1 MRVVLANASL
11 IDCVNPE
18 PTVDATVIV
27 EDGRITEIRDG
38 GRYTATGEERV
49 IDLRGSFLL
58 PGLWDVHVH
67 LEWPRQAGL
76 TVAELVIQH
85 YYNAQRGLTEAGVVG
100 IRTAAVA
107 HYIDVALKRAF
118 DSGQHVGPRTFASGY
133 ILQTSAGHGVQTGYS
148 WAFQSA
154 MEIECDG
161 PESFVRAVRENIQ
174 NGVDHIK
181 VQLTGGIM
189 GTGWDR
195 HQDSFLLQD
204 ELEAVFAICHQ
215 RGYKVMAHAA
225 SPEAVKSAL
234 RLKAHSVEHGY
245 VMDEE
250 CIQQFLDV
258 DSWYVPT
265 LGITHLT
272 PSQAT
277 TDWEKRWVEQRN
289 LSPELNRR
297 ADDAAG
303 THRKWFQRALQAGVK
318 MAVGSDL
325 QPLWEGPLLE
335 MGLWV
340 KNGATPW
347 QTLLAATRDAAEV
360 CGVGQDLGTVEVGKL
375 ADLIVVRQN
384 PLEDI
389 NHLRSLELV
398 FRDGQLVAD
407 HRSGVA

>member
-1 MRVVLANASL
+1 MKVVLANASL

-18 PTVDATVIV
+18 PTADATVIV
-27 EDGRITEIRDG
+27 EDGRIAEIRDG

-67 LEWPRQAGL
+67 FEWPRLTGL
-76 TVAELVIQH
+76 TVAEQVVQNYH
-85 YYNAQRGLTEAGVVG
+85 NAVRGLTEAGVTG
-100 IRTAAVA
+100 IRSAGVA
-107 HYIDVALKRAF
+107 HFSDVALKRAF
-118 DSGQHVGPRTFASGY
+118 DSGQHVGPRIFA
-133 ILQTSAGHGVQTGYS
+133 AGHILTTTAGHAVTNP
-148 WAFQSA
+148 FTKV
-154 MEIECDG
+154 CDG
-161 PESFVRAVRENIQ
+161 PDSFVRAVREQIQ

-181 VQLTGGIM
+181 LQMTGGIL
-189 GTGWDR
+189 GPDWDL
-195 HQDSFLLQD
+195 HHYTFQMEE
-204 ELEAVFAICHQ
+204 ELEAVFAISHQ

-225 SPEAVKSAL
+225 NPDAVKSAL
-234 RLKAHSVEHGY
+234 RLKAHTVEHGY
-245 VMDEE
+245 IMDEE
-250 CIQQFLDV
+250 CIQQFLDG

-272 PSQAT
+272 PSQVT
-277 TDWEKRWVEQRN
+277 TEWEKRYAEQSN
-289 LSPELNRR
+289 LTPQLIRR
-297 ADDAAG
+297 AEDAAG

-318 MAVGSDL
+318 MALGSDR

-347 QTLLAATRDAAEV
+347 QTLLAATRVAAEV
-360 CGVGQDLGTVEVGKL
+360 CGVGQDLGTLEVGKL

-398 FRDGQLVAD
+398 FKDGQLVAD